1 MNLLEFVP
9 PIHHDF
15 YKKLKVSGT
24 GEEDKH
30 SSEESE
36 SEGEDEE

>member
-1 MNLLEFVP
+1 MSLLEFVP

-15 YKKLKVSGT
+15 YKKLEVSGT
-24 GEEDKH
+24 GEEDED

-36 SEGEDEE
+36 SEGEGEE